1 MLSHGY
7 VTTTA
12 LPTTSTTASTVGG
25 SVSTRRSSGK
35 NDQANKAPV
44 LFDFRTTDKSPSSTR
59 KTDPAAGS
67 GMSLLSQGLKDGPSP
82 SAIPTSS
89 SPSTRQPFPPPVAS
103 NNAAASGILRRTST
117 SGGKSGLYSPMPAP
131 RMRPRAL
138 SMQMKIKGEILPDGA
153 SDDEDEEDEGMVVD
167 GDESGERGKAVPLG
181 TGSGGIKGKR
191 KGMVFR
197 CESCAKVYRHPSCL
211 SKHRWEHS
219 PHWAN
224 SSKLLLSKHQQVQL
238 LEAAT
243 ILVHLDPGNPAG
255 QGKSLP
261 EDKSLWPAAVSPA
274 FRGNVKLPSRG
285 MSKSPNMVASPLP
298 GTTDNHVRRT
308 SPDDSSSSTESSDRA
323 HSVEADSGYS
333 SGPQH
338 GRLLDIGET
347 PQRRGSQFGRASISS
362 PLGQSVGSNGQ
373 GSLPDFN
380 GFHIGSP
387 RRYPLGTA
395 ANTGSPH
402 SNGAKPQ
409 SYGHS
414 YSYGSSHT
422 ARAGLFSPSYSPA
435 LGLPQSSLRS
445 GTFLE
450 RHDEDSA
457 EEDEDDSY
465 RDRYNGGHGAQ
476 KQNGGFASRGQREM
490 SLDETSPSPDG
501 DDMDMAV
508 DMEI

>member
-1 MLSHGY
+1 MPNILSASVPAARPMLSHGY

-25 SVSTRRSSGK
+25 SVSTRRSAGK
-35 NDQANKAPV
+35 NEQANKAPV

-59 KTDPAAGS
+59 KADPAAGS

-238 LEAAT
+238 LE
-243 ILVHLDPGNPAG
+243 VSRDP
-255 QGKSLP
+255 
-261 EDKSLWPAAVSPA
+261 V
-274 FRGNVKLPSRG
+274 
-285 MSKSPNMVASPLP
+285 
-298 GTTDNHVRRT
+298 VR
-308 SPDDSSSSTESSDRA
+308 
-323 HSVEADSGYS
+323 S
-333 SGPQH
+333 SG
-338 GRLLDIGET
+338 L
-347 PQRRGSQFGRASISS
+347 
-362 PLGQSVGSNGQ
+362 
-373 GSLPDFN
+373 LPDLDYDCRP
-380 GFHIGSP
+380 P
-387 RRYPLGTA
+387 RFWSTWIRAIPPVRVNRCQKTRVSGLQQVSTRLVRITSIWLCRGTDPLNA
-395 ANTGSPH
+395 
-402 SNGAKPQ
+402 
-409 SYGHS
+409 
-414 YSYGSSHT
+414 
-422 ARAGLFSPSYSPA
+422 
-435 LGLPQSSLRS
+435 SSLAR
-445 GTFLE
+445 F
-450 RHDEDSA
+450 
-457 EEDEDDSY
+457 
-465 RDRYNGGHGAQ
+465 
-476 KQNGGFASRGQREM
+476 
-490 SLDETSPSPDG
+490 PW
-501 DDMDMAV
+501 
-508 DMEI
+508 

>member
-25 SVSTRRSSGK
+25 SVSTRRSAGK
-35 NDQANKAPV
+35 NEQANKAPV
-44 LFDFRTTDKSPSSTR
+44 LFDFRTTDRSPSSTR
-59 KTDPAAGS
+59 KADPAAGS

-238 LEAAT
+238 LE
-243 ILVHLDPGNPAG
+243 VSRDPVVRSSGL
-255 QGKSLP
+255 LP
-261 EDKSLWPAAVSPA
+261 DVDYDCRPPR
-274 FRGNVKLPSRG
+274 F
-285 MSKSPNMVASPLP
+285 
-298 GTTDNHVRRT
+298 
-308 SPDDSSSSTESSDRA
+308 SSTWIRA
-323 HSVEADSGYS
+323 TPPARVNRCQKTRV
-333 SGPQH
+333 SGPQQVSSGLGH
-338 GRLLDIGET
+338 IILIWLYSATHPFNVPSLARFPWQYQTTLARNVQVAQHDRFTSTWYHGQSRPKNVAGRLFLIDRVVRPCALGRGRQRVLEWSTTRSTARYRRNTSTSRVSIRSRLYLVSPRSERWLEWSRQSARFQRV
-347 PQRRGSQFGRASISS
+347 PHRFPPQVPSRNDSQQHWFSAQQRR
-362 PLGQSVGSNGQ
+362 
-373 GSLPDFN
+373 
-380 GFHIGSP
+380 
-387 RRYPLGTA
+387 
-395 ANTGSPH
+395 
-402 SNGAKPQ
+402 
-409 SYGHS
+409 
-414 YSYGSSHT
+414 
-422 ARAGLFSPSYSPA
+422 
-435 LGLPQSSLRS
+435 
-445 GTFLE
+445 
-450 RHDEDSA
+450 
-457 EEDEDDSY
+457 
-465 RDRYNGGHGAQ
+465 
-476 KQNGGFASRGQREM
+476 
-490 SLDETSPSPDG
+490 
-501 DDMDMAV
+501 
-508 DMEI
+508 